1 MKNHEILAKSIKK
14 CIFLRKKKEGHH
26 TELPDLYIF
35 SDVNAYIFSDVN
47 ATFLSDVNATFFF
60 CLMPE

>member
-1 MKNHEILAKSIKK
+1 MKKY
-14 CIFLRKKKEGHH
+14 IFFWEKKEGHH

-35 SDVNAYIFSDVN
+35 SDVNASIFSDVN
-47 ATFLSDVNATFFF
+47 ATFLSDVNANFLSDVNATFFF